1 MAEFHLWATYLI
13 IGLSIIAYV
22 SERWSLET
30 VALASLSAFLAL
42 FAMFPFSGSNGSAVT
57 VEDLLQGFANPA
69 LATVL
74 ALLIVG
80 QGLFATDALDH
91 PARVIGR
98 LGGLSSRRTI
108 AITLIAAAL
117 LSAVLNNT
125 PVVVIFIP
133 VLTVLAAQRNF
144 PVTKALLPLSYL
156 SILGGMTTLIGSST
170 NLLVAGVAAE
180 SGLLI
185 GFFDIT
191 VPGLILAAV
200 GSVYVLFVM
209 PALFRD
215 RRPATDPA
223 ERRDGSQYIGDI
235 EITAGHPFEGLE
247 SRAGLFLGLEDLM
260 PRLVQR
266 RGLVFR
272 PPFEDVILSEGD
284 VLVVTATRRSF
295 MRALAR
301 GSANLAPMDDENENA
316 NVDVDIQPAPGPDYQ
331 VAEAVIAPA
340 SRHAG
345 RTIRNAGIETQNG
358 VHVIGVRRKN
368 RMGRLA
374 MLDVRLEP
382 GDTILVGGTEQAL
395 QNLRQSHDL
404 LLLEW
409 SAEPVPQ
416 TGKAW
421 IAFLIFAGIVTTAAT
436 GLIPI
441 AAASIVGAFGMVAAG
456 CLTLPQAARAFDRQV
471 FILVGASIAAAVALE
486 RTGGA
491 ELIADTAVSAMDGQS
506 SAVMLSGLFAVI
518 AIMTNLISNNAT
530 AVLFTPIAI
539 GIADA
544 TGVSREAFVAVVIF
558 AANASFATP
567 VGYQTNLLVMGPGRY
582 TFADFVKAGLPL
594 VIIMWLTFTIMAP
607 WYYGL

>member
-1 MAEFHLWATYLI
+1 
-13 IGLSIIAYV
+13 
-22 SERWSLET
+22 
-30 VALASLSAFLAL
+30 
-42 FAMFPFSGSNGSAVT
+42 
-57 VEDLLQGFANPA
+57 
-69 LATVL
+69 
-74 ALLIVG
+74 
-80 QGLFATDALDH
+80 
-91 PARVIGR
+91 
-98 LGGLSSRRTI
+98 
-108 AITLIAAAL
+108 
-117 LSAVLNNT
+117 
-125 PVVVIFIP
+125 
-133 VLTVLAAQRNF
+133 
-144 PVTKALLPLSYL
+144 
-156 SILGGMTTLIGSST
+156 MTTLIGSST

-180 SGLLI
+180 SGLHI

-191 VPGLILAAV
+191 GPGLILAAT
-200 GSVYVLFVM
+200 GAIYVLFVM

-215 RRPATDPA
+215 RRPATKLA

-301 GSANLAPMDDENENA
+301 GSANLAPMDDETEASNPE
-316 NVDVDIQPAPGPDYQ
+316 VDTQPAPGPDYQ

-382 GDTILVGGTEQAL
+382 GDTILVGGTEEAL
-395 QNLRQSHDL
+395 RNLRQSHDL

-416 TGKAW
+416 TRKAW
-421 IAFLIFAGIVTTAAT
+421 VAFLIFAWIVATAAT

-491 ELIADTAVSAMDGQS
+491 KLIADTAVAVMDGQS
-506 SAVMLSGLFAVI
+506 PTVLLSGLFAVI

-544 TGVSREAFVAVVIF
+544 TGVSPEAFVAVVIF

-582 TFADFVKAGLPL
+582 TFSDFVKAGMPL